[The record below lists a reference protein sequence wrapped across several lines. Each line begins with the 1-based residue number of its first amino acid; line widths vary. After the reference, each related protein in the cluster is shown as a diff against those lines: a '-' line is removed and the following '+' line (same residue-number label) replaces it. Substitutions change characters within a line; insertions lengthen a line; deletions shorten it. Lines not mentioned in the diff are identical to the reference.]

1 MSFQLI
7 QTVTVSGSALS
18 VDFTNIPQDGTD
30 LLITVSG
37 RQAGGNSSDI
47 KFNNSSTGYSSSY
60 VLGNGTSASSGTLTE
75 YGWVGEI
82 SYNTDTARTFSNNS
96 IYIPNYSVTGHQKNS
111 FIESVRATS
120 SSNTGGLYILSTSWS
135 GTAAITS
142 IKLAFQS
149 ATTQTFVNN
158 STVSLYKITKG
169 SGGASVSYL

>member
-1 MSFQLI
+1 MTFKLI

-37 RQAGGNSSDI
+37 KQAGANSSDI

-60 VLGNGTSASSGTLTE
+60 VLGNGASAFSGTITQ
-75 YGWVGEI
+75 YGWVGEL
-82 SYNTDTARTFSNNS
+82 SYGTDPARTFSNNS
-96 IYIPNYSVTGHQKNS
+96 IYIPNYSEIGQKNS
-111 FIESVRATS
+111 FIESTRITS
-120 SSNTGGLYILSTSWS
+120 SSNTGGLYIISTSWS
-135 GTAAITS
+135 GTDAITS

-169 SGGASVSYL
+169 SGGANVSYL